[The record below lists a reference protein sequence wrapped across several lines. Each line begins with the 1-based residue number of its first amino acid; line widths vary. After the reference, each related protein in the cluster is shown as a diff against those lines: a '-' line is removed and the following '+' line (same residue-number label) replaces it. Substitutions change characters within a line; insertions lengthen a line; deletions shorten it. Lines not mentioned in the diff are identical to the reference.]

1 MLVILSTLNIQFT
14 IITYMK
20 VVHCWL
26 KGIHF
31 INRKNGTLQ
40 IYLFYLSM
48 VIFSVLSYTSEIKS
62 YDYSAYFSGVVV
74 SWLVHLTLD

>member
-1 MLVILSTLNIQFT
+1 MLVILSTLNIQST
-14 IITYMK
+14 ITYMK

-48 VIFSVLSYTSEIKS
+48 VIFSVLSYTSER
-62 YDYSAYFSGVVV
+62 
-74 SWLVHLTLD
+74 